1 MQPCAPAW
9 LGVLSRPR
17 TRRAA
22 ALLGLAL
29 AFGRPAVAQDAVP
42 PPVSEDTD
50 SGPDPALGPQLLPD
64 SSIAK
69 AAAARDA
76 GQLVTGRRLAEQA
89 VVDDPKSVRAR
100 ALLGWFLVEG
110 EGDLSRARWHL
121 EHAASLFDRGEGTEG
136 PQAWKIDADVID
148 QLISV
153 TGAMDD
159 RVAQLV
165 WLDTFHERY
174 TPPRWASYGWPLL
187 KLGRFDEA
195 REKIDAALESEDP
208 WEHTHAINARCAVE
222 GQIGDRAAFLDA
234 CEAELV
240 SELVNGYDP
249 ATGASNLVGAR
260 LANLRFDGLDDVA
273 KQGTV
278 GSGEEAANP
287 WLQMMG
293 LSLSAGR
300 GEQAV
305 DRARNMQRW
314 RLKLPPSMRDQNRAE
329 LDTALAR
336 LLLLAGES
344 DKGMEVVDCAIE
356 FPDRLGYSSG
366 QTDQL
371 LGSTTVL
378 RLAMRTEQRERDAE
392 RAPDESWLWRSWR
405 WVRQWLPDLPTLRDR
420 AVVRGVLQSPQ
431 RARGLFRVYL
441 FNGLADVP
449 PWLLGDVIDAVGTG
463 VAQASLDA
471 ARAADAT
478 DARFTPYYDAFG
490 AEIAW
495 RGGDR
500 AEALRLAGA
509 ALIGLPRDEA
519 LLRARVEAVAA
530 DAAWWSSD
538 EARALTLWEQA
549 LRDDAGVI
557 RRLRSAIP
565 ARVVSAGGADADALA
580 ARLRRSPRLI
590 DSNMGFVVSV
600 RGAGGTLESCLLT
613 STGSRVTCAS
623 VGDGPKSGERIA
635 RAAEAFHRRVFAM
648 PLGVGT
654 IDWNSLD
661 GTTTVANEAA
671 ADRVDALLEGL
682 GTTR

>member
-1 MQPCAPAW
+1 VAVALAWVGVALATPALAQEVAPA
-9 LGVLSRPR
+9 
-17 TRRAA
+17 
-22 ALLGLAL
+22 
-29 AFGRPAVAQDAVP
+29 
-42 PPVSEDTD
+42 EDTD
-50 SGPDPALGPQLLPD
+50 SGPDLAWGPALLPG
-64 SSIAK
+64 SAIAGALEARE
-69 AAAARDA
+69 AA
-76 GQLVTGRRLAEQA
+76 QLVTGRRLAEQA

-100 ALLGWFLVEG
+100 ALLAWFLVEG

-136 PQAWKIDADVID
+136 VDAWKLDADVID

-159 RVAQLV
+159 RVAQLG
-165 WLDTFHERY
+165 WLDTFHERF
-174 TPPRWASYGWPLL
+174 TPPRWSSYGWPLL
-187 KLGRFDEA
+187 KLGRFEEA
-195 REKIDAALESEDP
+195 REKIDAALALDDR
-208 WEHTHAINARCAVE
+208 WEHTHAINARCAIE
-222 GQIGDRAAFLDA
+222 GQLGHRVTFLEA

-240 SELVNGYDP
+240 SELVNGFDP

-273 KQGTV
+273 RQGTV
-278 GSGEEAANP
+278 GSGEDAANP

-300 GEQAV
+300 GVEAV
-305 DRARNMQRW
+305 ERARNMQRW

-329 LDTALAR
+329 LDAALAR
-336 LLLLAGES
+336 LLLVAGEA
-344 DKGMEVVDCAIE
+344 DKGMEVVNRALE

-378 RLAMRTEQRERDAE
+378 RLAMRSAQRERDAE
-392 RAPDESWLWRSWR
+392 RAPDESWAWRTWR

-420 AVVRGVLQSPQ
+420 AVIRGVLQSPT
-431 RARGLFRVYL
+431 RAHGLFRVYL
-441 FNGLADVP
+441 FDGLADVP
-449 PWLLGDVIDAVGTG
+449 PWLLGEVIDSVGTG

-471 ARAADAT
+471 ARADDAD

-495 RGGDR
+495 RAGQR

-509 ALIGLPRDEA
+509 ALLGLPREEV

-538 EARALTLWEQA
+538 EARALTLWEEA

-557 RRLRSAIP
+557 RRLRTGLP
-565 ARVVSAGGADADALA
+565 ARVVSSGGADADALA

-590 DSNMGFVVSV
+590 DSNMGFVVAV
-600 RGAGGTLESCLLT
+600 RGSGGTLESCLLT
-613 STGSRVTCAS
+613 SAGSRVRCAS
-623 VGDGPKSGERIA
+623 VADGPKEGAWVA

-654 IDWNSLD
+654 IDWDSLD

-671 ADRVDALLEGL
+671 ADRVDALLDGL
-682 GTTR
+682 DGRSK